1 MLNGYRFFNK
11 CKHAT
16 AEKLDAV
23 ISNTSKK
30 ARKLFVS
37 RKLGCNYPKPL
48 LNLELYTI
56 FKIMGNH
63 GLETILMFRARPD

>member
-1 MLNGYRFFNK
+1 MQPLK
-11 CKHAT
+11 
-16 AEKLDAV
+16 KLGNV
-23 ISNTSKK
+23 TSNTSKR

-48 LNLELYTI
+48 LSFELYPI
-56 FKIMGNH
+56 FKVMGTH

>member
-1 MLNGYRFFNK
+1 MQPLK
-11 CKHAT
+11 
-16 AEKLDAV
+16 KLDSV

-30 ARKLFVS
+30 ARKLFIS

-56 FKIMGNH
+56 PKILGNH
-63 GLETILMFRARPD
+63 GLETILVFRARPD